1 MSGPAR
7 LRRSQLVTPA
17 TASRMIEKAAAID
30 CDSLVLDLEDAVAPS
45 AKPQA
50 RENVRTTLGTLAFGE
65 REVGVRINGLAT
77 PWFLDDL
84 LALQG
89 LPLHTVIVPKVDRP
103 EDVAVVATLLR
114 QLEWR
119 GGPTGVTLQILIETA
134 VGLEAAV
141 EIGRAS
147 GRVAALIFGAGDFT
161 ADTGI
166 AFTPRGLLYA
176 RMRVV
181 AAAAAA
187 GVQALDHVH
196 PAVGDLDGLRA
207 SAREARELGFSGKW
221 AIHPAQVPVINE
233 VFSPTPDEVRQARR
247 VIEAY
252 AAARAAGQGAITV
265 DGALVDEAMVKAMER
280 RAAAARRLGTW
291 DRAGAAEGA
300 ERPAR

>member
-1 MSGPAR
+1 
-7 LRRSQLVTPA
+7 
-17 TASRMIEKAAAID
+17 
-30 CDSLVLDLEDAVAPS
+30 
-45 AKPQA
+45 
-50 RENVRTTLGTLAFGE
+50 
-65 REVGVRINGLAT
+65 VRINGLAT

-89 LPLHTVIVPKVDRP
+89 LRLHTVVVPKVDRP
-103 EDVAVVATLLR
+103 QDVAVVATLLR

-119 GGPTGVTLQILIETA
+119 GGPTGVTLHLLIETA
-134 VGLEAAV
+134 VGLEAAA
-141 EIGRAS
+141 EIARAS
-147 GRVAALIFGAGDFT
+147 DRVGALIFGAGDFT

-221 AIHPAQVPVINE
+221 AVHPAQVPVINE

-252 AAARAAGQGAITV
+252 AAAKAAGQGAITV